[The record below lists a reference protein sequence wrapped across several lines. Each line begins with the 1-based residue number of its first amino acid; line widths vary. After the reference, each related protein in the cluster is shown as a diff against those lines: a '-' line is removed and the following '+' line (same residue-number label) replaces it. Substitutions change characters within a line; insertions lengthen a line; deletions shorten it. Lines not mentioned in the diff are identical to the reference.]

1 MKQTVLLFLIAVG
14 LMSCKELGLKNEYF
28 THQVKDVKEDDYFT
42 AEYKKPP
49 AFVRF
54 TIKGDLSH
62 DAKILYDEKEL
73 AADTVSSHVD
83 AILLKKGKID
93 MKVQRDYY
101 SEKIFVKYVS
111 LNDSTSGSLQ
121 IKIKI

>member
-42 AEYKKPP
+42 TTYKKPP

-62 DAKILYDEKEL
+62 DAKIIYAERDL
-73 AADTVSSHVD
+73 AADTISSHQE
-83 AILLKKGKID
+83 ILLKKGKID
-93 MKVQRDYY
+93 MKVERDYY
-101 SEKIFVKYVS
+101 NEKIFVKYIS

>member
-1 MKQTVLLFLIAVG
+1 MKQTLLFFLIAAC

-42 AEYKKPP
+42 TTYKKPP

-54 TIKGDLSH
+54 TIKGNLSH
-62 DAKILYDEKEL
+62 DAKILYHEKDL
-73 AADTVSSHVD
+73 ATDTVSSHID
-83 AILLKKGKID
+83 EILLKKGKID

-101 SEKIFVKYVS
+101 SEKIFIKYIS